1 MNLRPV
7 KVENVTGLHIGLGV
21 RKWQEGC
28 VLGHELPDIGGCVLG
43 HELPDIG
50 DYTTIRRIHDG
61 EERHTT
67 AARSTADKC
76 GLLHSD
82 S

>member
-1 MNLRPV
+1 MNLGPV
-7 KVENVTGLHIGLGV
+7 EVENVTGLHIGFGV

-28 VLGHELPDIGGCVLG
+28 VLGHELPDF
-43 HELPDIG
+43 G
-50 DYTTIRRIHDG
+50 DYTTVQRIHDG

>member
-21 RKWQEGC
+21 RKWQE
-28 VLGHELPDIGGCVLG
+28 GCVLG